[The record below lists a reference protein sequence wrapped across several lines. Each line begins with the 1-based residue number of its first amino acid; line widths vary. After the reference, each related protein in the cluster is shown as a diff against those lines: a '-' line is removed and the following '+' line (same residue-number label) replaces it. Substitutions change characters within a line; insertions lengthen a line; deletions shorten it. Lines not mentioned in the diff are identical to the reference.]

1 MPITNFWLVTI
12 ALLYLSGSGNRVLM
26 GACFIM
32 ALVNH
37 KAVILPFCLAVADL
51 FQLFKPGDIASGRD
65 FRGIRSL
72 IAFGCG
78 TLLFWIYGL
87 GVEPASFF
95 TDHVSYHVFDRIFH
109 NNPLGY
115 GGYPAVGRLWF
126 EFVVGVG
133 PGLVLIG
140 GLALVAPLTR
150 YESLLSPFVSLV
162 LWFAVGAVSFSII
175 DWRMTKHLM
184 MIVPALV
191 LAGSC
196 YEFRHPFRI
205 VVTGVLAASLL
216 YNISI
221 AVLMHQNFSVWIP
234 SPAW

>member
-1 MPITNFWLVTI
+1 MPTTNFWLVTT
-12 ALLYLSGSGNRVLM
+12 ALLYLSGKGNRVLM

-37 KAVILPFCLAVADL
+37 KAVILPFCLAIADL
-51 FQLFKPGDIASGRD
+51 IQLFKPGAIASGRD
-65 FRGIRSL
+65 FCGIRSL

-78 TLLFWIYGL
+78 TLVFWIYGL
-87 GVEPASFF
+87 GVEPTSFY
-95 TDHVSYHVFDRIFH
+95 TDHVSHHVFDRIFH

-115 GGYPAVGRLWF
+115 GGYPDIGPLWF
-126 EFVVGVG
+126 EFLIGVG

-150 YESLLSPFVSLV
+150 YESLGSPFVSLI

-184 MIVPALV
+184 LIVPPPSLPAL
-191 LAGSC
+191 AISFGIRDESSSR
-196 YEFRHPFRI
+196 EFSQQAF
-205 VVTGVLAASLL
+205 
-216 YNISI
+216 
-221 AVLMHQNFSVWIP
+221 FST
-234 SPAW
+234 SAWRF